1 MDGADLD
8 ALLEAK
14 YEHDLDE
21 ELLGQLQEEEE
32 GNDETF
38 GSLSEPV
45 GKFQSP
51 LSAFLPRFCKTSK
64 GILFLLLSNLDKDF
78 DFTAS
83 KPTIPP
89 AGQAPRARPTES
101 QVNN

>member
-21 ELLGQLQEEEE
+21 ELLGQLEGEEE

-45 GKFQSP
+45 GMFQSP
-51 LSAFLPRFCKTSK
+51 LSASLPRFCKTSK
-64 GILFLLLSNLDKDF
+64 RKENSYFYHCQF
-78 DFTAS
+78 RQRF
-83 KPTIPP
+83 
-89 AGQAPRARPTES
+89 
-101 QVNN
+101 